1 MKILLQKTTLIII
14 FKRYKNLKC
23 FGEKIKVLPHKSN
36 FSPAIH
42 GCVKLIYS
50 IKTNTIISF
59 LSKFLVNF
67 FRNSIKDAVS
77 RAVPD
82 ALSGAL
88 KVALLRATAIQ
99 STFSGDSFK

>member
-1 MKILLQKTTLIII
+1 MHGRGISPNN
-14 FKRYKNLKC
+14 KRSSKQEN
-23 FGEKIKVLPHKSN
+23 I
-36 FSPAIH
+36 
-42 GCVKLIYS
+42 CVKLIYS

-99 STFSGDSFK
+99 STFSGDSFKKGKNKYATLKLMD